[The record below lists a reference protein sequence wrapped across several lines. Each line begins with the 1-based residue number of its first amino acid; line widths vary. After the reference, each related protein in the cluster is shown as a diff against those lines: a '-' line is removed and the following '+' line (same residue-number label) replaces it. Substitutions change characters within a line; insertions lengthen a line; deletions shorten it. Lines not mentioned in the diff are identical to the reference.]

1 MMTLLRKYMIVPALC
16 MITAG
21 TFAQEPGAKK
31 IADQGNEKGEKKLQQ
46 KEAAQQLK
54 EKPAKV
60 SDSTH
65 KAAMHGKK
73 TCGIKKN

>member
-1 MMTLLRKYMIVPALC
+1 MMTLLKKYMIVPTFC
-16 MITAG
+16 MLTAAA
-21 TFAQEPGAKK
+21 FAQDPGAKK
-31 IADQGNEKGEKKLQQ
+31 ITDQGNEKGEKKLQQ

-54 EKPAKV
+54 EKPGKV
-60 SDSTH
+60 TDSTH

>member
-1 MMTLLRKYMIVPALC
+1 MTLLKKYMIVPAFCLLAAAA
-16 MITAG
+16 I
-21 TFAQEPGAKK
+21 AQESGAKK
-31 IADQGNEKGEKKLQQ
+31 ITDQGNEKGEKKLQQ

-54 EKPAKV
+54 EKPAKI